1 MKRQI
6 SLEESKKSSF
16 IFLSLLCF
24 TLADVRDGLGPFLGI
39 YLQDNNWTADNIG
52 IAMTIGSTAGIVFS
66 SLMGIIADSTNR
78 KRLLL
83 SLLTVTIAVVS
94 FIILVSHNFI
104 SVSLSSAVQ
113 GIAAAGIAPLLT
125 SITIGLTSSEDM
137 PVRISKN
144 ELWNH
149 LGNTVTAAISGI
161 LGYYYG
167 IVQVFI
173 VMTVMALLSV
183 LFSMLIKKEHI
194 DYNRARGLQEEN
206 HNESVPIK
214 DLLKNRELILIG
226 LTLFFFHFG
235 NAAILPLLGQAAN
248 EEFETN
254 SVLYTSLTIIIAQT
268 TMFILAHIASKVI
281 NRKSALMI
289 ITFIAL
295 AILPIRALY
304 AGFFHSPNIITMVII
319 QVMDGAGAGL
329 IGVSI
334 PVIVAKLLSSSGRIN
349 AGIGLTITM
358 QSIGAAL
365 STTYAGII
373 SHRFSY
379 SAAFIALSFMAF
391 IALLIFIYASKSIS
405 KEIAEKEL

>member
-1 MKRQI
+1 MKKQN

-24 TLADVRDGLGPFLGI
+24 TLADVRDGLGPFLGV
-39 YLQDNNWTADNIG
+39 YLQDNNWTSDNIG
-52 IAMTIGSTAGIVFS
+52 IVMTIGSTTGIIFS
-66 SLMGIIADSTNR
+66 SLMGIVADNTSR

-83 SLLTVTIAVVS
+83 SLLSITIAVVS
-94 FIILVSHNFI
+94 FVILISHNFVA
-104 SVSLSSAVQ
+104 VSLSSAIQ

-125 SITIGLTSSEDM
+125 SITIGLTTSENM

-149 LGNTVTAAISGI
+149 LGNTVTAAVSGV

-167 IVQVFI
+167 IIQVFI

-183 LFSMLIKKEHI
+183 LFSLLIKKEHI

-206 HNESVPIK
+206 HNESVSIK
-214 DLLKNRELILIG
+214 ELLKNRELILIG

-235 NAAILPLLGQAAN
+235 NAAILPLLSQAAN
-248 EEFETN
+248 KEFEVN
-254 SVLYTSLTIIIAQT
+254 SVLYASLTVIIAQT
-268 TMFILAHIASKVI
+268 TMFILAHVASKVI

-289 ITFIAL
+289 ITFTAL
-295 AILPIRALY
+295 IILPLRALY
-304 AGFFHSPNIITMVII
+304 AGFFHSPNIVTMIII

-334 PVIVAKLLSSSGRIN
+334 PVITAKLLSSSGRIN

-373 SHRFSY
+373 AHKYSY

-391 IALLIFIYASKSIS
+391 IALVIFLYASKSIS
-405 KEIAEKEL
+405 KEIAEK

>member
-1 MKRQI
+1 MKKQT

-39 YLQDNNWTADNIG
+39 YLQDNNWTGDNIG
-52 IAMTIGSTAGIVFS
+52 IVMTIGSTAGIVFS
-66 SLMGIIADSTNR
+66 SLMGIVADNTSR

-83 SLLTVTIAVVS
+83 SLLSITIAVVS
-94 FIILVSHNFI
+94 FVILISHNFI
-104 SVSLSSAVQ
+104 AVSLSSVIQ

-125 SITIGLTSSEDM
+125 SITIGLTTSENM

-149 LGNTVTAAISGI
+149 LGNTVTAAVSGI

-167 IVQVFI
+167 IIQVFI

-183 LFSMLIKKEHI
+183 LFSLLIKKEHI

-206 HNESVPIK
+206 HNESVSIK
-214 DLLKNRELILIG
+214 ELLKNRELILIG

-235 NAAILPLLGQAAN
+235 NAAILPLLSQAAN
-248 EEFETN
+248 KEFEIN
-254 SVLYTSLTIIIAQT
+254 SVLYASLTVIIAQT
-268 TMFILAHIASKVI
+268 TMFILAHVASKVI

-295 AILPIRALY
+295 IILPLRALY
-304 AGFFHSPNIITMVII
+304 AGFFHSPNIITMIII

-334 PVIVAKLLSSSGRIN
+334 PVITAKLLSSSGRIN

-373 SHRFSY
+373 AHKYSY

-391 IALLIFIYASKSIS
+391 IALVIFLYASKSIS
-405 KEIAEKEL
+405 KEIAAK

>member
-1 MKRQI
+1 MKKQT

-39 YLQDNNWTADNIG
+39 YLQDNNWTGDNIG
-52 IAMTIGSTAGIVFS
+52 IVMTIGSTAGIVFS
-66 SLMGIIADSTNR
+66 SLMGIVADNTSR

-83 SLLTVTIAVVS
+83 SLLSITIAVVS
-94 FIILVSHNFI
+94 FVILISHNFI
-104 SVSLSSAVQ
+104 AVSLSSVIQ

-125 SITIGLTSSEDM
+125 SITIGLTTSENM

-149 LGNTVTAAISGI
+149 LGNTVTAAVSGI

-167 IVQVFI
+167 IIQVFI

-183 LFSMLIKKEHI
+183 LFSLLIKKEHI

-206 HNESVPIK
+206 HNESVSIK
-214 DLLKNRELILIG
+214 ELLKNRELILIG

-235 NAAILPLLGQAAN
+235 NAAILPLLSQAAN
-248 EEFETN
+248 KEFEIN
-254 SVLYTSLTIIIAQT
+254 SVLYASLTVIIAQT
-268 TMFILAHIASKVI
+268 TMFILAHVASKVI

-295 AILPIRALY
+295 IILPLRALY
-304 AGFFHSPNIITMVII
+304 AGFFHSPNIITMIII

-329 IGVSI
+329 IGVSV
-334 PVIVAKLLSSSGRIN
+334 PVITAKLLSSSGRIN

-373 SHRFSY
+373 AHKYSY

-391 IALLIFIYASKSIS
+391 IALVIFLYASKSIS
-405 KEIAEKEL
+405 KEIVAK